1 MSSYSSFFSSGLL
14 APPVT
19 IYSRKDL
26 PMHVSPDDEEMVGAS
41 PRVNGL
47 SPAAPSS
54 PMAIPDD
61 SDTEFNISDRVV
73 TPTREH
79 RSRTLSYTSG
89 RKIEL
94 SPIRVDMDI
103 GASAGS
109 HTSHNQRTPRS
120 PSQPPSGRRLRR
132 RRSSLAGSTS
142 PMCAIKSASRSIG
155 HALEL
160 QKLLRSPIRSRK
172 NSLSL
177 AAAATDILAGN
188 GTNTEQNT
196 LLTRLRSGSTSS
208 YRFVSLRLILDAFVL
223 TTLHQ
228 RRRTL
233 RRVSMVPPAPPPSAP
248 LPELPPSFADTPLC
262 RFLPTPQTA
271 VPIVNWAPLA
281 QKTVLSPKDTSP
293 TMFRRRDRSYS
304 VNTDYRID
312 ELKEN

>member
-177 AAAATDILAGN
+177 AAAATDMLAGN

-208 YRFVSLRLILDAFVL
+208 Y
-223 TTLHQ
+223 

>member
-177 AAAATDILAGN
+177 AAAATDMLAGN

-208 YRFVSLRLILDAFVL
+208 Y
-223 TTLHQ
+223 

-293 TMFRRRDRSYS
+293 TMFRR
-304 VNTDYRID
+304 
-312 ELKEN
+312 